1 MRSSPEDTADTLE
14 TGYRPTNLLLRSSYG
29 AEPAP
34 CPAQRTANRRQLL
47 VSLSGNAETRI
58 AARSERAE
66 LVDEVAVL
74 TAEEMRSAA
83 AASEA
88 AGRTTVDAGTELS
101 WATVQSAGDLSEIG
115 VKIDRCLSSWSDGP
129 RVEICFDSI
138 SALLAE
144 ADLPSVFRFLHILM
158 RRIEA
163 ADAVAHYHVDP
174 TRHGRHVIST
184 VEVLFDHVREYDE
197 RTGSWTDPP
206 RRRG

>member
-144 ADLPSVFRFLHILM
+144 ADLPSVFRFLHILIG
-158 RRIEA
+158 RLSSA
-163 ADAVAHYHVDP
+163 GASAHFLLDPRAHDDQTVDTFRP
-174 TRHGRHVIST
+174 
-184 VEVLFDHVREYDE
+184 LFDTVLDVDDDGT
-197 RTGSWTDPP
+197 RTISVQ
-206 RRRG
+206 